1 MKLNISNLL
10 TLARILVIPIIV
22 VCIYLKSPFYGWVA
36 FVLFCLASIT
46 DYFDGYIARIR
57 NEITNF
63 GTFLDPI
70 ADKLLVAAVILI
82 LTSKKIIV
90 DWETIPALIIL
101 LREIVVSG
109 LREYLAGIKV
119 SVPVTKIAKFNILKH
134 TSSSYFRIEV
144 KDLPG
149 VLSSITKI
157 FAKNKISIKNLLQS
171 PNKRNK
177 KATIIIITH
186 KNLEKNYNNLFS
198 NLIKNKFVL
207 KKPTFIRIEKV

>member
-1 MKLNISNLL
+1 MKYNISNIL
-10 TLARILVIPIIV
+10 TLLRILVIPVIV
-22 VCIYLKSPFYGWVA
+22 ICIYLKNPVYGWLG

-82 LTSKKIIV
+82 LTSKEVIA

-101 LREIVVSG
+101 LREIAVSG

-119 SVPVTKIAKFNILKH
+119 SVPASRISKIKTGIQLIALALLILIESGINIIPILLIGKVALWIAGILTLFTGYDYLKSGLRH
-134 TSSSYFRIEV
+134 F
-144 KDLPG
+144 
-149 VLSSITKI
+149 
-157 FAKNKISIKNLLQS
+157 
-171 PNKRNK
+171 
-177 KATIIIITH
+177 
-186 KNLEKNYNNLFS
+186 
-198 NLIKNKFVL
+198 
-207 KKPTFIRIEKV
+207 